1 MHLQLKLGV
10 ANLLDKLGIL
20 NALQRLRS
28 TQGGLVLALHRVLP
42 EAEMDSCYEPHVAM
56 SEPVFRALLT
66 LLRREYQVVSL
77 QDLLA
82 HPESVDQRQRV
93 ALTFDDGWI
102 DTYQVAYPVLL
113 HFEVP
118 ATVFVCTDFLKPGE
132 SPAIL
137 PEERFAQLWQFCS
150 ATQTLDALTNDFRM
164 WGIGQTHSL
173 EREVWGR
180 LVKKLPLDA
189 KLMMLTHLED
199 VYRVPHGR
207 ERKFLN
213 WEEAR
218 IMQRNGIT
226 FGSHTMRHSTLAT
239 EQAPAMERELA
250 GSKAALRTMLQTE
263 GELLAFP
270 NGSYDSRV
278 LRAAQQQGFRYG
290 FTTERG
296 LVNRKSDPLAIPRV
310 CLANPVLTGQK
321 TTLHTSRTRLYL
333 QRFSVTANK
342 KAPEWTLSP
351 DSRLA

>member
-1 MHLQLKLGV
+1 MHLQLKLGI
-10 ANLLDKLGIL
+10 ANLLDRLGIL

-42 EAEMDSCYEPHVAM
+42 EAEMESCYEPHVAM
-56 SEPVFRALLT
+56 SEPVFHALLT
-66 LLRREYQVVSL
+66 LLQREYQVVSL

-82 HPESVDQRQRV
+82 RPESVDQCQRV
-93 ALTFDDGWI
+93 ALTFDDGWV
-102 DTYQVAYPVLL
+102 DTYRVAYPILL

-118 ATVFVCTDFLKPGE
+118 ATVFVCTDFLKPVE
-132 SPAIL
+132 PTAIL
-137 PEERFAQLWQFCS
+137 PEERFVRLWQFCGE
-150 ATQTLDALTNDFRM
+150 THTLDALTNDLRM
-164 WGIGQTHSL
+164 WGIGQTHSQ
-173 EREVWGR
+173 ERQVWGR

-189 KLMMLTHLED
+189 KLMMLSHLED
-199 VYRVPHGR
+199 VYRVPRCR

-239 EQAPAMERELA
+239 EQQATIDRELA
-250 GSKAALRTMLQTE
+250 GSKAALRSMLQAE
-263 GELLAFP
+263 GEMLAFP
-270 NGSYDSRV
+270 NGSYDDRV

-296 LVNRKSDPLAIPRV
+296 LLNRKSNPLAVPRV

-333 QRFSVTANK
+333 QRFSVASP
-342 KAPEWTLSP
+342 KASEWVLSP